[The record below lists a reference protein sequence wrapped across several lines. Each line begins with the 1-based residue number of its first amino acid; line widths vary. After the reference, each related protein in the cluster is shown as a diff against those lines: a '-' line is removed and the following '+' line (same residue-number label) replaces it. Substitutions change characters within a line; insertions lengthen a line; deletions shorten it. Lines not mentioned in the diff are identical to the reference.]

1 MVRSELVEIDIRAHV
16 ENNLLHLKVI
26 PSSGRAELKRENDRL
41 KLYLKAP
48 PEKNK
53 ANLELIKFF
62 KKEYHLVV
70 EIKSG
75 ATSREK
81 VLRIVR

>member
-1 MVRSELVEIDIRAHV
+1 MNISSFIHNKFLTI
-16 ENNLLHLKVI
+16 KVV
-26 PSSGRAELKRENDRL
+26 PHSGRTELKEENGRL

-53 ANLELIKFF
+53 ANVELIKFF
-62 KKEYHLVV
+62 KKEYGLVV
-70 EIKSG
+70 EIKRG
-75 ATSREK
+75 MTSREK

>member
-1 MVRSELVEIDIRAHV
+1 MELSAFIH
-16 ENNLLHLKVI
+16 NNLLHLKVI
-26 PSSGRAELKRENDRL
+26 PSSGRTELKEENGRL

-62 KKEYHLVV
+62 KKELRLVV

>member
-1 MVRSELVEIDIRAHV
+1 MELSKHLKNGFLKVRVVPHSGRTELVE
-16 ENNLLHLKVI
+16 ENNTL
-26 PSSGRAELKRENDRL
+26 R
-41 KLYLKAP
+41 LYLKAV

-62 KKEYHLVV
+62 KKNYKLSV

-75 ATSREK
+75 ATGREK
-81 VLRIVR
+81 LLKVYP

>member
-1 MVRSELVEIDIRAHV
+1 MLQIQRYIS
-16 ENNLLHLKVI
+16 NNLLHIKVI
-26 PSSGRAELKRENDRL
+26 PSSGRTELKEENDRL
-41 KLYLKAP
+41 KLYLKSP
-48 PEKNK
+48 PDKNK
-53 ANLELIKFF
+53 ANLELLKFF
-62 KKEYHLVV
+62 KKELGLIV

>member
-1 MVRSELVEIDIRAHV
+1 MDISHYIS
-16 ENNLLHLKVI
+16 NNLLRIKVI
-26 PSSGRAELKRENDRL
+26 PSSGRTELKEENGRL
-41 KLYLKAP
+41 KLYLKSP

-62 KKEYHLVV
+62 KKEFALLV

>member
-1 MVRSELVEIDIRAHV
+1 MDLTPYMHNHILR
-16 ENNLLHLKVI
+16 LKVI
-26 PSSGRAELKRENDRL
+26 PNAAKTKLVEENNAL
-41 KLYLKAP
+41 KLYLKAV

-62 KKEYHLVV
+62 KKQFNLTV

-75 ATSREK
+75 LKSREK
-81 VLRIVR
+81 VLRIVD